1 MIYLFDNNKQLLN
14 RNSILYEDSIITFS
28 HTKDLNSIYDM
39 SFEVPVMSEDNEN
52 LYDRVSRAT
61 FVGFKET
68 ASRFQMYKI
77 TSIDTTNDTFIVSG
91 VHLFIDENKSNKV
104 IRDRRFRMA
113 PLREPLEAAFEGTGW
128 QVVEIDEN
136 IADFRS
142 LYLDYVSPLD
152 AKNEIVKAYGAE
164 FDYWIEFNGSQITG
178 RKISVKRKI
187 GRITSKIYDYGSNIL
202 SISAEQD
209 MTELYS
215 AIMPYG
221 SEVEREDGSKRP
233 LTIKDVSWS
242 TTGNISYPVNKPL
255 GDEILELKN
264 VTDLI
269 GYVDSNGNTKP
280 RIAIMNFDTDNA
292 MTLMNLAYSWIVENS
307 LPKIVFNLE
316 VFDGDNL
323 QLGDEVMIAYNN
335 IGLVKPTRAVR
346 ITKYPITG
354 QVDVEFGD
362 IDFFEGNQNL
372 KDLEEKVDSISN
384 QNSGDLGNDIGD
396 SIGDAVSDWFENNE
410 FPVEFDEIWVNKI
423 HSLRNDNVYW
433 DLNAGIF
440 KGTQLLWEFSNGAQM
455 IKKDSGYVAGM
466 LISQDGSNTPSVAIG
481 GANDNGEDPAQLTP
495 MDASYSGLQIIPD
508 REMVGVNSKI
518 IHFTDH
524 SRGYNGNDYTQDN
537 KGLVLITDSNRDPDF
552 SVRDGLLEFRP
563 RTNLA
568 NQEFNLGSE
577 AFPFT
582 RLYVK
587 ELIGPDG
594 NNILIPSEPGEGEP
608 GEGEPPEIPE
618 LTSFEF
624 SDNDSTATGDA
635 NGFTYSGQQRTIRLG
650 ELEGNAG
657 LRVEGGSSF
666 AQMTTSG
673 IGLQGASG
681 ISMHSGGTGVDI
693 SQASGGIH
701 LNNGTYR
708 YDLMRALDVL
718 HDLVIALRSSDLE
731 LDMNLTPAMTL
742 YRQQGH
748 PLQPLN

>member
-1 MIYLFDNNKQLLN
+1 MIYLFNNNKQLLS

-28 HTKDLNSIYDM
+28 YTKELNSIYDM
-39 SFEVPVMSEDNEN
+39 TFEVPVMSEDNEN

-104 IRDRRFRMA
+104 IRDRQFRMA
-113 PLREPLEAAFEGTGW
+113 PLREPLEEAFKGTGW
-128 QVVEIDEN
+128 QIAELDEN
-136 IADFRS
+136 LADFRS
-142 LYLDYVSPLD
+142 MYLDYVSPLE
-152 AKNEIVKAYGAE
+152 AKNEIVKTHGAE
-164 FDYWIEFNGSQITG
+164 FDYWVEFDGTQITG
-178 RKISVKRKI
+178 RKISVKSKI

-242 TTGNISYPVNKPL
+242 TSGNISYPVNKPL
-255 GDEILELKN
+255 GDEILELKD
-264 VTDLI
+264 VTNLI

-292 MTLMNLAYSWIVENS
+292 DRLISLAYSWIVENS

-362 IDFFEGNQNL
+362 IDFFEGNESLRELQN
-372 KDLEEKVDSISN
+372 KVDDISN
-384 QNSGDLGNDIGD
+384 NQSSVSSGDI
-396 SIGDAVSDWFENNE
+396 SDAVSDWFENNE

-433 DLNAGIF
+433 DLNAGVF

-524 SRGYNGNDYTQDN
+524 SRGYNGNDYVQDN

-577 AFPFT
+577 TFPFT

-594 NNILIPSEPGEGEP
+594 NNILVPDDGEP
-608 GEGEPPEIPE
+608 GGPGDGEPPEIPE

-624 SDNDSTATGDA
+624 SDIDSTTAGDA
-635 NGFTYSGQQRTIRLG
+635 NGITYSGQQRTIKLG
-650 ELEGNAG
+650 ELGGNAG
-657 LRVEGGSSF
+657 LRVSGGSAF

-673 IGLQGASG
+673 IGLQGAAS

-693 SQASGGIH
+693 SQTGGGIN
-701 LNNGTYR
+701 LNNGEYR
-708 YDLMRALDVL
+708 YDLMKALDVL
-718 HDLVIALRSSDLE
+718 HDLIIALRTSDLE

-748 PLQPLN
+748 PLDPLE

>member
-1 MIYLFDNNKQLLN
+1 MIYLFNNNKQLLS
-14 RNSILYEDSIITFS
+14 RNGILYEDSIITFS
-28 HTKDLNSIYDM
+28 YTKELNSIYDM
-39 SFEVPVMSEDNEN
+39 TFEVPVMTEDNEN
-52 LYDRVSRAT
+52 LYDRVSRAS

-104 IRDRRFRMA
+104 LRDRQFRMA

-128 QVVEIDEN
+128 QIAELDEN
-136 IADFRS
+136 LADFRS
-142 LYLDYVSPLD
+142 MYLDYVSPLE
-152 AKNEIVKAYGAE
+152 AKNEIVKTHGAE
-164 FDYWIEFNGSQITG
+164 FDYWVEFDGKQITG
-178 RKISVKRKI
+178 RKISVKSKI

-242 TTGNISYPVNKPL
+242 TSSYPVNKPL

-264 VTDLI
+264 VTDRI

-292 MTLMNLAYSWIVENS
+292 DRLISLAYTWLLENS

-316 VFDGDNL
+316 VFDGDDL

-362 IDFFEGNQNL
+362 IDFFEGNESLRELN
-372 KDLEEKVDSISN
+372 EKVDAVSN
-384 QNSGDLGNDIGD
+384 QNSGSSASPGDI
-396 SIGDAVSDWFENNE
+396 SDAVSDWFENNE

-423 HSLRNDNVYW
+423 HSLQNDNVYW

-466 LISQDGSNTPSVAIG
+466 LISQDGSGTPSVAIG
-481 GANDNGEDPAQLTP
+481 GANDNGEEPAQLTP

-524 SRGYNGNDYTQDN
+524 SKGYNGNDYVQDN
-537 KGLVLITDSNRDPDF
+537 KGLVLITDSNGDPDF

-594 NNILIPSEPGEGEP
+594 NNILNPDDGEP
-608 GEGEPPEIPE
+608 GGPGDGEPPEIEIPE
-618 LTSFEF
+618 LTSFKF
-624 SDNDSTATGDA
+624 SDINSTTSGDA
-635 NGFTYSGQQRTIRLG
+635 NGITYLGQQRTIKLG
-650 ELEGNAG
+650 ELGGNAG
-657 LRVEGGSSF
+657 LRIASGSAF
-666 AQMTTSG
+666 AQIGTSG
-673 IGLQGASG
+673 IGLQGASS
-681 ISMHSGGTGVDI
+681 ISMYSGGTGVDI
-693 SQASGGIH
+693 SQAGGGID

-708 YDLMRALDVL
+708 YDLMKALDVL

-742 YRQQGH
+742 FRQQGH
-748 PLQPLN
+748 PLDPLQ

>member
-1 MIYLFDNNKQLLN
+1 MIYLFNNNKQLLS
-14 RNSILYEDSIITFS
+14 RNGILYEDSIITFS
-28 HTKDLNSIYDM
+28 YTKELNSIYDM
-39 SFEVPVMSEDNEN
+39 TFEVPVMTEDNEN
-52 LYDRVSRAT
+52 LYDRVSRAS

-104 IRDRRFRMA
+104 LRDRQFRMA

-128 QVVEIDEN
+128 QIAELDEN
-136 IADFRS
+136 LADFRS
-142 LYLDYVSPLD
+142 MYLDYVSPLE
-152 AKNEIVKAYGAE
+152 AKNEMVKTYGAE
-164 FDYWIEFNGSQITG
+164 FDYWVEFDGKQITG
-178 RKISVKRKI
+178 RKISVKSKI

-233 LTIKDVSWS
+233 LTIKDISWS
-242 TTGNISYPVNKPL
+242 TSGNISYPVNKPL
-255 GDEILELKN
+255 GDEILELKD
-264 VTDLI
+264 VTDRI

-292 MTLMNLAYSWIVENS
+292 DRLINLAYSWIVENS

-362 IDFFEGNQNL
+362 IDFFEGNESLRELN
-372 KDLEEKVDSISN
+372 EKVDAVSN
-384 QNSGDLGNDIGD
+384 QNSGNSVSPGDI
-396 SIGDAVSDWFENNE
+396 SDAVSDWFENNE
-410 FPVEFDEIWVNKI
+410 FPMEFDEIWVNKM
-423 HSLRNDNVYW
+423 HSLQNDNVYW

-524 SRGYNGNDYTQDN
+524 SRGYNGNDYVQDN
-537 KGLVLITDSNRDPDF
+537 KGLVLITDSNGDPDF

-594 NNILIPSEPGEGEP
+594 NNILDPDDGGGDPGD
-608 GEGEPPEIPE
+608 GEPPEIEIPE

-635 NGFTYSGQQRTIRLG
+635 NGFTYSGQQRTIKLG
-650 ELEGNAG
+650 ELGGNAG
-657 LRVEGGSSF
+657 LRVSGGSSF

-681 ISMHSGGTGVDI
+681 ISMHSSGTGVDI
-693 SQASGGIH
+693 SQAGGSIN

-708 YDLMRALDVL
+708 YDLMKALDVL
-718 HDLVIALRSSDLE
+718 HDLIIALRTSDLE
-731 LDMNLTPAMTL
+731 LDMDLTPAMTL

-748 PLQPLN
+748 PLDPLE

>member
-1 MIYLFDNNKQLLN
+1 MIYLFNNNKQLLS
-14 RNSILYEDSIITFS
+14 RNGILYEDSIITFS
-28 HTKDLNSIYDM
+28 YTKELNSIYDM
-39 SFEVPVMSEDNEN
+39 TFEVPVMTEDNEN
-52 LYDRVSRAT
+52 LYDRVSRAS

-104 IRDRRFRMA
+104 LRDRQFRIA

-128 QVVEIDEN
+128 QIAELDEN
-136 IADFRS
+136 LADFRS
-142 LYLDYVSPLD
+142 MYLDYVSPLE
-152 AKNEIVKAYGAE
+152 AKNEMVKTYGAE
-164 FDYWIEFNGSQITG
+164 FDYWVEFDGKQITG
-178 RKISVKRKI
+178 RKISVKSKI

-221 SEVEREDGSKRP
+221 SEVERKDGSKRP
-233 LTIKDVSWS
+233 LTIKDISWS
-242 TTGNISYPVNKPL
+242 TSGNISYPVNKPL
-255 GDEILELKN
+255 GDEILELKD
-264 VTDLI
+264 VTDRI

-292 MTLMNLAYSWIVENS
+292 DRLINLAYSWIVENS

-362 IDFFEGNQNL
+362 IDFFEGNESLRELN
-372 KDLEEKVDSISN
+372 EKVDAVSN
-384 QNSGDLGNDIGD
+384 QNSGNSVSPGDI
-396 SIGDAVSDWFENNE
+396 SDAVSDWFENNE
-410 FPVEFDEIWVNKI
+410 FPMEFDEIWVNKI
-423 HSLRNDNVYW
+423 HSLQNDNVYW

-481 GANDNGEDPAQLTP
+481 GANDNGEDPTQLTP

-524 SRGYNGNDYTQDN
+524 SKGYNGNDYVQDN
-537 KGLVLITDSNRDPDF
+537 KGLILITDSNGDPDF

-594 NNILIPSEPGEGEP
+594 NNILIPDDGGGDPGG
-608 GEGEPPEIPE
+608 GGDPPEIPE

-624 SDNDSTATGDA
+624 SDIDSTTSGDA
-635 NGFTYSGQQRTIRLG
+635 NGITYSGQQRTIKLG
-650 ELEGNAG
+650 ELGGNAG
-657 LRVEGGSSF
+657 LRVSGGSAF
-666 AQMTTSG
+666 AQMSTNG
-673 IGLQGASG
+673 LGLQGASS
-681 ISMHSGGTGVDI
+681 ISMHRGGTGVDI
-693 SQASGGIH
+693 SQSGGGIN
-701 LNNGTYR
+701 LNNGEYR

-718 HDLVIALRSSDLE
+718 HDLIIALRTSDLE
-731 LDMNLTPAMTL
+731 LDMDLTPAMTL

-748 PLQPLN
+748 PLDPLE